1 MFMIFRINKILIQK
15 RKGTISLVELLA
27 AMIIASLIVVVAVRV
42 YSRANSS
49 ARSLDNFIKRNDKP
63 IGILQLI
70 VQDVDRL
77 ATSGTDA
84 TLKFSNKFDSGY
96 NICQMTIES
105 KIYNKELEPET
116 FEKVIWQSQY
126 NHDANGLVLYR
137 AHSGM
142 MLEDKVIN
150 ELDDQFTKW
159 KDRQLF
165 VPVCAELTH
174 FKIEVPQDDVFDA
187 FKKTSAQTT
196 VQQTTTENFLN
207 KWNKDDLPKSLRL
220 SISFAPAEKLPTGG
234 FEVPEEDI
242 IFRTLAVDR
251 IRKIPYKFV
260 KKDFT
265 LPDPN
270 DYIEDANDTE
280 DANDPNN
287 TIETKKR

>member
-1 MFMIFRINKILIQK
+1 MIFRTHKILIQK

-49 ARSLDNFIKRNDKP
+49 AHSLDNFIKRNDKP
-63 IGILQLI
+63 FGILQLI
-70 VQDVDRL
+70 AQDVDRL

-105 KIYNKELEPET
+105 KIYNKKLKPET
-116 FEKVIWQSQY
+116 FEKVVWQSQY
-126 NHDANGLVLYR
+126 NPDANGLVLYR

-165 VPVCAELTH
+165 VPVCAGLTH
-174 FKIEVPQDDVFDA
+174 FKIEIPQDDVFDA
-187 FKKTSAQTT
+187 FKKTS
-196 VQQTTTENFLN
+196 QQAAGQETEPGTFLE
-207 KWNKDDLPKSLRL
+207 KWDKDELPKSLRIG
-220 SISFAPAEKLPTGG
+220 ISFAPAEKMPTGG
-234 FEVPEEDI
+234 FEVSEENI
-242 IFRTLAVDR
+242 IYRTLAVDR

-270 DYIEDANDTE
+270 DYIDPNETEDDLTEEDANDITE
-280 DANDPNN
+280 SS
-287 TIETKKR
+287 ER